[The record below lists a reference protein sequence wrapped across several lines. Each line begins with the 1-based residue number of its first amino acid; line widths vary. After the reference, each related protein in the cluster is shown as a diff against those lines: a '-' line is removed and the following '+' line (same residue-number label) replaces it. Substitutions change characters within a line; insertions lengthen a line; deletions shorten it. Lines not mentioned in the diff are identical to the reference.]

1 MAKIIKNIV
10 YANGLHKL
18 PIFATVYG
26 EKRLDFN
33 LIIPEPVSKDECPE
47 KYLLTA
53 DGKDYKGQDPNITK
67 FEDRPWF
74 NWYAWRRDNWGCKW
88 NADTEEIAKNS
99 VSFFTPDAPAL
110 PVLLHLS
117 MMTNA
122 RIEVEIE
129 DIDDWGV
136 DRYTLHK
143 GQIFDEEKR

>member
-1 MAKIIKNIV
+1 MPKIFKNIV

-18 PIFATVYG
+18 PIFATVDG

-33 LIIPEPVSKDECPE
+33 LIIPEPVNEEECPE

-53 DGKDYKGQDPNITK
+53 DGKDYKGQDPKITK

-74 NWYAWRRDNWGCKW
+74 NWYDWRRDNWGCKW
-88 NADTEEIAKNS
+88 NADTEEIAKNFI
-99 VSFFTPDAPAL
+99 SFFTPDAPAL
-110 PVLLHLS
+110 PVLLRLS

-122 RIEVEIE
+122 RIRVEIE

-143 GQIFDEEKR
+143 GQVIDE